1 VIITLVVVALACL
14 AGLAV
19 LRPFAA
25 GRSGALHADADPD
38 EDLRHGLLRQL
49 RDLDNDLAVG
59 KLSEEEHRAL
69 RAPVETEAISVL
81 RRIDKRVGSGE
92 LTTGLREIRPATKP
106 EPVSPRKRRLR
117 IVVGVAAGAVVVG
130 GAVVLLTGTVTARQ
144 SGATITGGVAAKAA
158 PSTANGASNSAS
170 AAIGAAEAQ
179 VNQHPKDVTAHLNLA
194 DAYLAGGKTD
204 QAAIEY
210 LAVNALQPGNAA
222 ANTGLAVIAYEGGKT
237 TDALQIVNQVLAAQP
252 KYPEALYT
260 RGMIELLGQGKTAPA
275 KKDLDSYLAAAPF
288 GAHKQTVQSLLAM
301 IAEAPSK

>member
-1 VIITLVVVALACL
+1 MIITLVVVALACL